1 MFKISGVDIGA
12 GPKEIQLNPFK
23 WFGGG
28 NGTVTIVQG
37 SVQSRQAVNI
47 VEVLSEGEIEG
58 FPSAAGLTQGTNAYN
73 RASLK
78 DVFLD
83 KTSIVK
89 PTADSN
95 NITDAD
101 FNFQQTVFKARFGTA
116 NQTFIPAVSDIET
129 EVGVNAPVTNAA
141 SVTRT
146 ITDSNIDAIRV
157 TIRFDALININ
168 EKDGKNLG
176 TQVDVFVLI
185 TENNGRT
192 TRFDKDEITG
202 TGPGGF
208 LNLLTVPTSAFSV
221 KGKSRSAYAR
231 DFRITLREGTV
242 FPIQV
247 TVGRDS
253 ADSTSERV
261 TDTFSW
267 SSFTKI
273 IDEQRPYPNVAHT
286 YLRFDA
292 EQFPSIPRRLYRIR
306 GIKVKIP
313 HNATVDQTNGR
324 LIYTG
329 TFNGTLT
336 TTTHWTT
343 DPAWILFDLI
353 TNSRYGLGEH
363 ITEAQLDKYS
373 FYSAS
378 VYASALVDDGQG
390 GQEPRFSCNVVL
402 NKRGDAFK
410 TVMALSSVMRAMTFW
425 GAGSLTLTQDR
436 PTDASYLF
444 NLSNVTS
451 EGFIYSGTSLK
462 TRSTVV
468 SVSYFDMNNQEI
480 DFETVEDTAAKNKYG
495 IIHKKVTGFGCT
507 SRNQARRLGRFILF
521 EEQNSTETI
530 SFTTGIGEGVV
541 VRPGQVIEVSDPV
554 RAGVRRGGR
563 ISSATTT
570 TITVDNTADTDLDA
584 TNNATVSVVLP
595 NGKVEKGVVSSISGA
610 VITVN
615 SVTRADGTTA
625 TSFTSAPN
633 RNSIWILENTTLQ
646 TTQWRVISVTEDKDN
661 YAIVGT
667 AYNSG
672 KFGFIEDG
680 SALPVRNITIL
691 NEPVPA
697 PGAPEVTEEFFTEGN
712 RARTRLNIDFNSVP
726 RAIEYELKYQVD
738 DGNFQSLKSKTPEFQ
753 ILDSLEGTYNFEL
766 VSIGSNL
773 EASANPTTFTH
784 VAIGKSAVPGDVTG
798 LTGEPKPESRQ
809 MVLRWNLSTDIDVT
823 HGGRVYVRHSPKTD
837 GTGTFSNATDLVT
850 ALAGN
855 TTEAIVPLLEGEYIL
870 KFQDDGGRFSAGE
883 ASVILDEPDNL
894 APLVA
899 LTRRE
904 DLDTPKFQGTKT
916 DVAFDA
922 TTNSLNLIGAGQFDD
937 IGVSIGTGIDDPV
950 IISIDDIGGIKPLGT
965 YEFGGAPG
973 TAFLDL
979 GSVFS
984 LDLKR
989 HFLTEAFFPSDL
1001 FDSRQ
1006 NAFPLEGA
1014 GNFDGDTATEVNA
1027 EMLVAV
1033 TKDDPTSG
1041 SPTYKPFQT
1050 FVNGTYEGRGFKFK
1064 VNLTSNSPDQ
1074 DIRVFELGYTASFP
1088 RRTEQ
1093 STSTERSVDSNNN
1106 PAAKTITFD
1115 HPFFTGTSA
1124 IGGVNSNLP
1133 SIGITAQ
1140 NMASGDFFELSNI
1153 SGTGF
1158 TVHFKNSSNASIDRN
1173 FTYQAVG
1180 FGKG

>member
-1 MFKISGVDIGA
+1 MFKIPGVDFGA

-28 NGTVTIVQG
+28 GGSVTVSQA

-47 VEVLSEGEIEG
+47 IEVLSEGEIEG
-58 FPSAAGLTQGTNAYN
+58 FPSAAGLTQGTDAYN
-73 RASLK
+73 KASLK
-78 DVFLD
+78 DIFLD
-83 KTSIVK
+83 KTPIVK
-89 PTADSN
+89 PTADSS

-101 FNFQQTVFKARFGTA
+101 FNFQRILFTPRFGTT
-116 NQTFIPAVSDIET
+116 NQTFIPAISDIET
-129 EVGVNAPVTNAA
+129 EVAVNAAVTNGAPVT
-141 SVTRT
+141 RQ
-146 ITDSNIDAIRV
+146 ITDSNIDAVRV

-176 TQVDVFVLI
+176 ATVDIFIII

-192 TRFDKDEITG
+192 TRFDKNEITG

-208 LNLLTVPTSAFSV
+208 LNLQTVPTSAFSIR
-221 KGKSRSAYAR
+221 GKSKSAYSR
-231 DFRITLREGTV
+231 DFRLTLREDTV
-242 FPIQV
+242 FPISI

-253 ADSTSERV
+253 ADSNSERV

-273 IDEQRPYPNVAHT
+273 IDEQRPYPDIAHT

-292 EQFPSIPRRLYRIR
+292 EQFPSVPRRLYKIR
-306 GIKVKIP
+306 GVKIKIP
-313 HNATVDQTNGR
+313 HNATVDPTNGR

-378 VYASALVDDGQG
+378 VYSSELVDDGQG

-402 NKRGDAFK
+402 NKRADAFK

-468 SVSYFDMNNQEI
+468 SVSYFDMTSIEP

-495 IIHKKVTGFGCT
+495 IIHKKITGFGCT

-554 RAGVRRGGR
+554 RAGLRRGGR
-563 ISSATTT
+563 INSATTT
-570 TITVDNTADTDLDA
+570 TITVDNIAETDLDA

-595 NGKVEKGVVSSISGA
+595 NGTVEKGVVDSINGA

-625 TSFTSAPN
+625 TSFTTAPN
-633 RNSIWILENTTLQ
+633 SNSIWILENTTLQ
-646 TTQWRVISVTEDKDN
+646 TTQWKVVSVTEDKDN

-667 AYNSG
+667 PYNSG
-672 KFGFIEDG
+672 KFAFIEDG
-680 SALPVRNITIL
+680 SPLPVRNITIL

-712 RARTRLNIDFNSVP
+712 RARTRLNIDFTTVP

-766 VSIGSNL
+766 SSIGSNL
-773 EASANPTTFTH
+773 ESSANPTTFTH
-784 VAIGKSAVPGDVTG
+784 VAIGKSAVPADVSG
-798 LTGEPKPESRQ
+798 LTAEPVPGGFVR
-809 MVLRWNLSTDIDVT
+809 LRWNKSTDLDVT
-823 HGGRVYVRHSPKTD
+823 HGGFVYIRHDSS
-837 GTGTFSNATDLVT
+837 GTTGAGSFENAVDLIE
-850 ALAGN
+850 AAPGN
-855 TTEAIVPLLEGEYIL
+855 STEAIVPAITGEYIL
-870 KFQDDGGRFSAGE
+870 KFQDDGGRFSKGE
-883 ASVILDEPDNL
+883 ASVVVNIPETTDGL
-894 APLVA
+894 LVQ
-899 LTRRE
+899 TRRE
-904 DLDTPKFQGTKT
+904 DQDVPKFQGAKVNTAVDETT
-916 DVAFDA
+916 D
-922 TTNSLNLIGAGQFDD
+922 SLNLIGVGLFDD
-937 IGVSIGTGIDDPV
+937 IGVSIGTSLDDP
-950 IISIDDIGGIKPLGT
+950 IIGSLDDIGGIAPSGT
-965 YEFGGAPG
+965 YDFAN
-973 TAFLDL
+973 TLDL
-979 GSVFS
+979 GAVFS
-984 LDLKR
+984 LDLVR
-989 HFLTEAFFPSDL
+989 HFKTEGFYPSDL
-1001 FDSRQ
+1001 FDSRTAQ
-1006 NAFPLEGA
+1006 LDTWTDFEGSEA
-1014 GNFDGDTATEVNA
+1014 NDVDAQLFVRRTQ
-1027 EMLVAV
+1027 
-1033 TKDDPTSG
+1033 DDPS
-1041 SPTYKPFQT
+1041 SSNPTYTAFEPFSSGR
-1050 FVNGTYEGRGFKFK
+1050 FKARGFQFRT
-1064 VNLTSNSPDQ
+1064 VLTSNDPAQ
-1074 DIRVFELGYTASFP
+1074 DIRVFELGYTAKLE
-1088 RRTEQ
+1088 RRSEQ
-1093 STSTERSVDSNNN
+1093 KSNITN
-1106 PAAKTITFD
+1106 PASATAYSFD
-1115 HPFFTGTSA
+1115 KPFFTGTA
-1124 IGGVNSNLP
+1124 ALLGVNSNLP
-1133 SIGITAQ
+1133 AININA
-1140 NMASGDFFELSNI
+1140 NNLASGDYFEVTNI

-1158 TVHFKNSSNASIDRN
+1158 TIEFKNSSNASISKN
-1173 FTYQAVG
+1173 FSYTAVG
-1180 FGKG
+1180 FGNQ

>member
-1 MFKISGVDIGA
+1 MFKI
-12 GPKEIQLNPFK
+12 PEKKEIQLNPFK

-28 NGTVTIVQG
+28 GGTVTLVRG

-47 VEVLSEGEIEG
+47 IEVLSEGEIEG
-58 FPSAAGLTQGTNAYN
+58 FPSAAGLTKGTNAYN

-78 DVFLD
+78 DIFLD

-95 NITDAD
+95 NIVDAD
-101 FNFQQTVFKARFGTA
+101 FNFQQIVFKARFGTE
-116 NQTFIPAVSDIET
+116 NQTFIPAISDIET
-129 EVGVNAPVTNAA
+129 EVSVNAPVTNAA

-146 ITDSNIDAIRV
+146 ITDSNIDEVRV
-157 TIRFDALININ
+157 TIRFDALIAIN
-168 EKDGKNLG
+168 EKDGKNIG

-192 TRFDKDEITG
+192 TRFDKNQITG

-208 LNLLTVPTSAFSV
+208 LGLLTVPTSAFSV
-221 KGKSRSAYAR
+221 SGKSRGAYAR
-231 DFRITLREGTV
+231 DFRFALREDTV
-242 FPIQV
+242 FPIQI
-247 TVGRDS
+247 TVGRET

-306 GIKVKIP
+306 VIKVKIP

-324 LIYTG
+324 LTYSG

-336 TTTHWTT
+336 TATHWTT

-363 ITEAQLDKYS
+363 ITETQLDKYS

-390 GQEPRFSCNVVL
+390 GQEPRFSCNIVL
-402 NKRGDAFK
+402 NKRADAFK

-468 SVSYFDMNNQEI
+468 SVSYFDMNNQEP

-495 IIHKKVTGFGCT
+495 IIHKKITGFGCT

-554 RAGVRRGGR
+554 RAGLRRGGR
-563 ISSATTT
+563 INAATTT
-570 TITVDNTADTDLDA
+570 TITVDNTTDTDLDA
-584 TNNATVSVVLP
+584 TNNATLSVVMP
-595 NGKVEKGVVSSISGA
+595 DGSVEKKDISNISGA
-610 VITVN
+610 VITV
-615 SVTRADGTTA
+615 SSAF
-625 TSFTSAPN
+625 SSAPN

-646 TTQWRVISVTEDKDN
+646 TTQWRVVSVTEDKDN
-661 YAIVGT
+661 YAITGT

-672 KFGFIEDG
+672 KFAFIEDG
-680 SALPVRNITIL
+680 SPLPIRNITIL

-697 PGAPEVTEEFFTEGN
+697 PSAPVVTEEFFTEGN

-726 RAIEYELKYQVD
+726 RAIEYELKYQID
-738 DGNFQSLKSKTPEFQ
+738 EGNFKSVKSRTPEFE

-766 VSIGSNL
+766 VSINALL
-773 EASANPTTFTH
+773 ESSAQPTTFTH
-784 VAIGKSAVPGDVTG
+784 IAVGKSAIPGDVTG
-798 LTGEPKPESRQ
+798 LTAEPISDKLVR
-809 MVLRWNLSTDIDVT
+809 LRWNISSDLDVT
-823 HGGRVYVRHSPKTD
+823 HGGRVYVRHSTKTD
-837 GTGTFSNATDLVT
+837 GTGTFSNATDLIE

-855 TTEAIVPLLEGEYIL
+855 TTTAEVPYLEGEYIL

-883 ASVILDEPDNL
+883 ASVVIDLPDNL
-894 APLVA
+894 APLIA

-916 DVAFDA
+916 NVAFDA
-922 TTNSLNLIGAGQFDD
+922 VTNSLNLAGVGQFDAITNFD
-937 IGVSIGTGIDDPV
+937 AVTSL
-950 IISIDDIGGIKPLGT
+950 DDIGGIAPLGT

-973 TAFLDL
+973 TSFLDL
-979 GSVFS
+979 GGVFS

-1001 FDSRQ
+1001 FDAISDIDARVD
-1006 NAFPLEGA
+1006 
-1014 GNFDGDTATEVNA
+1014 FDGLTATKVNA

-1033 TKDDPTSG
+1033 TQADPSSG
-1041 SPTYKPFQT
+1041 SPTYTAFQT
-1050 FVNGTYEGRGFKFK
+1050 FANGTYKGRGFKFK
-1064 VNLTSNSPDQ
+1064 VNLTSDDPDQ
-1074 DIRVFELGYTASFP
+1074 DIKVSQLGYTASFQ

-1093 STSTERSVDSNNN
+1093 STTAIASG
-1106 PAAKTITFD
+1106 AGAKVITFTD
-1115 HPFFTGTSA
+1115 SFFTGTSA

-1140 NMASGDFFELSNI
+1140 NMASGDYFELSSI

>member
-1 MFKISGVDIGA
+1 MFKI
-12 GPKEIQLNPFK
+12 PERKEIQLNPFK

-28 NGTVTIVQG
+28 GGTVTPIAP

-58 FPSAAGLTQGTNAYN
+58 FPSAAGLTQGTDAYN
-73 RASLK
+73 KASLK
-78 DVFLD
+78 DIFLD
-83 KTSIVK
+83 KTPIVK
-89 PTADSN
+89 SSADSS

-101 FNFQQTVFKARFGTA
+101 FNFQRILFKTRFGTA
-116 NQTFIPAVSDIET
+116 NQTSIPVVSDIET
-129 EVGVNAPVTNAA
+129 EVSVNAPVTNAA

-146 ITDSNIDAIRV
+146 VTESNIDEIRV
-157 TIRFDALININ
+157 TIRFDALVSIN

-176 TQVDVFVLI
+176 RQVDVFILI

-192 TRFDKDEITG
+192 TRFDKNQITG

-221 KGKSRSAYAR
+221 RGKSRSAYSR
-231 DFRITLREGTV
+231 DFRITLREDTV
-242 FPIQV
+242 FPISI
-247 TVGRDS
+247 TVGRDT
-253 ADSTSERV
+253 ADTNDEKI
-261 TDTFSW
+261 TDTFRW
-267 SSFTKI
+267 ASFTKI

-306 GIKVKIP
+306 GVKVKIP

-324 LIYTG
+324 LIYSG

-402 NKRGDAFK
+402 NQRADAFK

-468 SVSYFDMNNQEI
+468 SVSYFDMNNQEP

-554 RAGVRRGGR
+554 RAGLRRGGR

-570 TITVDNTADTDLDA
+570 AITVDNTADTDLDA
-584 TNNATVSVVLP
+584 TNNATISVVMP
-595 NGKVEKGVVSSISGA
+595 NGTVEKRDVSSISGA
-610 VITVN
+610 VITV
-615 SVTRADGTTA
+615 SSAF
-625 TSFTSAPN
+625 SSAPN
-633 RNSIWILENTTLQ
+633 RNSVWILENTTLE
-646 TTQWRVISVTEDKDN
+646 TTQWRVVSVTEDKDN

-672 KFGFIEDG
+672 KFAFIEDG
-680 SALPVRNITIL
+680 SPLPVRNITIL

-697 PGAPEVTEEFFTEGN
+697 PSAPVVTEEFFIEGN
-712 RARTRLNIDFNSVP
+712 RARTRLNIDFNLVP

-738 DGNFQSLKSKTPEFQ
+738 NGNFQTLKSRTPEFQ

-784 VAIGKSAVPGDVTG
+784 IAVGKSAIPGDVTG
-798 LTGEPKPESRQ
+798 LTAEPISDKLVR
-809 MVLRWNLSTDIDVT
+809 LRWNLSADIDVT
-823 HGGRVYVRHSPKTD
+823 HGGRVYVRHSTKTD
-837 GTGTFSNATDLVT
+837 GTGTFSNATDLIE

-855 TTEAIVPLLEGEYIL
+855 TTTAEVPYLEGEYIL

-883 ASVILDEPDNL
+883 ASVVIDLPDNL
-894 APLVA
+894 APLIA

-916 DVAFDA
+916 NVAFDA
-922 TTNSLNLIGAGQFDD
+922 VTNSLNLAGVGQFDAITD
-937 IGVSIGTGIDDPV
+937 FDAVTSL
-950 IISIDDIGGIKPLGT
+950 DDIGGIAPLGT

-973 TAFLDL
+973 TSFLDL
-979 GSVFS
+979 GGVFS

-1001 FDSRQ
+1001 FDSISDIDARVD
-1006 NAFPLEGA
+1006 
-1014 GNFDGDTATEVNA
+1014 FDGLTATKVNA

-1033 TKDDPTSG
+1033 TQADPSSG
-1041 SPTYKPFQT
+1041 SPTYTAFQT
-1050 FVNGTYEGRGFKFK
+1050 FANGTYKGRGFKFK
-1064 VNLTSNSPDQ
+1064 VNLTSDDPDQ
-1074 DIRVFELGYTASFP
+1074 DIKVSQLGYTASFQ

-1093 STSTERSVDSNNN
+1093 STTTIASGAGAKVVTFTDS
-1106 PAAKTITFD
+1106 
-1115 HPFFTGTSA
+1115 FFTGTSS

-1158 TVHFKNSSNASIDRN
+1158 TVHFKNSSNASVDRN

>member
-1 MFKISGVDIGA
+1 MFKIPGVDFGA
-12 GPKEIQLNPFK
+12 GPKQIQLNPFK

-28 NGTVTIVQG
+28 GGTATITRG
-37 SVQSRQAVNI
+37 SVQSRQAINI

-58 FPSAAGLTQGTNAYN
+58 FPSAAGLTQGTDAYN
-73 RASLK
+73 KASLK

-83 KTSIVK
+83 KTSVVK
-89 PTADSN
+89 PTADSS

-101 FNFQQTVFKARFGTA
+101 FNFQQTVFKTRFGTA
-116 NQTFIPAVSDIET
+116 NQTFIPAISDIET

-146 ITDSNIDAIRV
+146 ITESNIDAIRV
-157 TIRFDALININ
+157 TIRFNALININ

-176 TQVDVFVLI
+176 TVVDVFILI

-192 TRFDKDEITG
+192 TRFDKNQITG

-221 KGKSRSAYAR
+221 SGKSRSAYAR

-253 ADSTSERV
+253 SDSTSERV

-267 SSFTKI
+267 SSLTKI

-286 YLRFDA
+286 YFRFDA

-313 HNATVDQTNGR
+313 HNATVDSTNGR
-324 LIYTG
+324 LIYSG

-336 TTTHWTT
+336 TATHWTT

-363 ITEAQLDKYS
+363 ITETQLDKYS

-378 VYASALVDDGQG
+378 VYASALVDDGEG

-402 NKRGDAFK
+402 NKRSDAFK

-425 GAGSLTLTQDR
+425 GAGSLTITQDR

-468 SVSYFDMNNQEI
+468 SVSYFDMTNQEP

-495 IIHKKVTGFGCT
+495 IIHKKITGFGTT

-530 SFTTGIGEGVV
+530 SFNTGISEGVV

-554 RAGVRRGGR
+554 RAGLRRGGR

-584 TNNATVSVVLP
+584 TNNATVSVVMP
-595 NGKVEKGVVSSISGA
+595 DGSVEKKDVSNISGA
-610 VITVN
+610 VITV
-615 SVTRADGTTA
+615 SSAF
-625 TSFTSAPN
+625 SSAPN

-646 TTQWRVISVTEDKDN
+646 TTQWRIVSVNEDKDN

-672 KFGFIEDG
+672 KFAFIEDG
-680 SALPVRNITIL
+680 SALPVRNITVL

-697 PGAPEVTEEFFTEGN
+697 PSAPVVTEEFFTEGN
-712 RARTRLNIDFNSVP
+712 RARTRLNVDFNPVP

-738 DGNFQSLKSKTPEFQ
+738 DSNFKSIKSTTPEFE

-766 VSIGSNL
+766 VSIGANL
-773 EASANPTTFTH
+773 ESSAQPTTFTH
-784 VAIGKSAVPGDVTG
+784 IAVGKSAIPSDVTG
-798 LTGEPKPESRQ
+798 LTGEPINSNQVR
-809 MVLRWNLSTDIDVT
+809 LRWNLATDIDVT
-823 HGGRVYVRHSPKTD
+823 HGGRVYVRHSTKTD
-837 GTGTFSNATDLVT
+837 GTGTFSNATDLVK

-883 ASVILDEPDNL
+883 ASVVIDLPDNL

-904 DLDTPKFQGTKT
+904 DLDVPKFQGTKT
-916 DVAFDA
+916 NVAFDA
-922 TTNSLNLIGAGQFDD
+922 VTNSLNLT
-937 IGVSIGTGIDDPV
+937 GTGLFDAITNFDLEG
-950 IISIDDIGGIKPLGT
+950 SIDDIGGIAPLGT
-965 YEFGGAPG
+965 YEFGGAAG
-973 TAFLDL
+973 TSFLDL
-979 GSVFS
+979 GGVFS

-1001 FDSRQ
+1001 FDSISDIDARVD
-1006 NAFPLEGA
+1006 
-1014 GNFDGDTATEVNA
+1014 FDGSVATEVNA

-1033 TKDDPTSG
+1033 TQDNPSSG
-1041 SPTYKPFQT
+1041 SPTYKEFQT
-1050 FVNGTYEGRGFKFK
+1050 FANGQYKGRGFKFK
-1064 VNLTSNSPDQ
+1064 VNLTSNDVDQ
-1074 DIRVFELGYTASFP
+1074 DIRVFQLGYTASFQ

-1093 STSTERSVDSNNN
+1093 SPTTTASGAGAR
-1106 PAAKTITFD
+1106 PITFQ

-1140 NMASGDFFELSNI
+1140 NMASGDYFELSSV

>member
-1 MFKISGVDIGA
+1 MFKI
-12 GPKEIQLNPFK
+12 PEKKEIQLNPFK

-28 NGTVTIVQG
+28 GGTVTLVRG

-47 VEVLSEGEIEG
+47 IEVLSEGEIEG
-58 FPSAAGLTQGTNAYN
+58 FPSAAGLTKGTNAYN

-78 DVFLD
+78 DIFLD

-95 NITDAD
+95 NIVDAD
-101 FNFQQTVFKARFGTA
+101 FNFQQIVFKARFGTE
-116 NQTFIPAVSDIET
+116 NQTFIPAISDIET
-129 EVGVNAPVTNAA
+129 EVSVNAPVTNAA

-146 ITDSNIDAIRV
+146 ITDSNIDEVRV
-157 TIRFDALININ
+157 TIRFDALIAIN
-168 EKDGKNLG
+168 EKDGKNIG

-192 TRFDKDEITG
+192 TRFDKNQITG

-208 LNLLTVPTSAFSV
+208 LGLLTVPTSAFSV
-221 KGKSRSAYAR
+221 SGKSRGAYAR
-231 DFRITLREGTV
+231 DFRFALREDTV
-242 FPIQV
+242 FPIQI
-247 TVGRDS
+247 TVGRET

-324 LIYTG
+324 LTYSG

-336 TTTHWTT
+336 TATHWTT

-363 ITEAQLDKYS
+363 ITETQLDKYS
-373 FYSAS
+373 FFSAS

-390 GQEPRFSCNVVL
+390 GQEPRFSCNIVL
-402 NKRGDAFK
+402 NKRADAFK

-468 SVSYFDMNNQEI
+468 SVSYFDMNNQEP

-495 IIHKKVTGFGCT
+495 IIHKKITGFGCT

-554 RAGVRRGGR
+554 RAGLRRGGR
-563 ISSATTT
+563 INAATTT
-570 TITVDNTADTDLDA
+570 TITVDNTTDTDLDA
-584 TNNATVSVVLP
+584 TNNATLSVVMP
-595 NGKVEKGVVSSISGA
+595 DGSVEKKDISNISGA
-610 VITVN
+610 VITV
-615 SVTRADGTTA
+615 SSAF
-625 TSFTSAPN
+625 SSAPN

-646 TTQWRVISVTEDKDN
+646 TTQWRVVSVTEDKDN
-661 YAIVGT
+661 YAITGT

-672 KFGFIEDG
+672 KFAFIEDG
-680 SALPVRNITIL
+680 SPLPIRNITIL

-697 PGAPEVTEEFFTEGN
+697 PSAPVVTEEFFTEGN

-726 RAIEYELKYQVD
+726 RAIEYELKYQID
-738 DGNFQSLKSKTPEFQ
+738 EGNFKSVKSRTPEFE

-766 VSIGSNL
+766 VSINALL
-773 EASANPTTFTH
+773 ESSAQPTTFTH
-784 VAIGKSAVPGDVTG
+784 IAVGKSAIPGDVTG
-798 LTGEPKPESRQ
+798 LTAEPISDKLVR
-809 MVLRWNLSTDIDVT
+809 LRWNISSDLDVT
-823 HGGRVYVRHSPKTD
+823 HGGRVYVRHSTKTD
-837 GTGTFSNATDLVT
+837 GTGTFSNATDLIE

-855 TTEAIVPLLEGEYIL
+855 TTTAEVPYLEGEYIL

-883 ASVILDEPDNL
+883 ASVVIDLPDNL
-894 APLVA
+894 APLIA

-916 DVAFDA
+916 NVAFDA
-922 TTNSLNLIGAGQFDD
+922 VTNSLNLAGVGQFDAITNFD
-937 IGVSIGTGIDDPV
+937 AVTSL
-950 IISIDDIGGIKPLGT
+950 DDIGGIAPLGT

-973 TAFLDL
+973 TSFLDL
-979 GSVFS
+979 GGVFS

-1001 FDSRQ
+1001 FDAISDIDARVD
-1006 NAFPLEGA
+1006 
-1014 GNFDGDTATEVNA
+1014 FDGLTATKVNA

-1033 TKDDPTSG
+1033 TQADPSSG
-1041 SPTYKPFQT
+1041 SPTYTAFQT
-1050 FVNGTYEGRGFKFK
+1050 FANGTYKGRGFKFK
-1064 VNLTSNSPDQ
+1064 VNLTSDDPDQ
-1074 DIRVFELGYTASFP
+1074 DIKVSQLGYTASFQ

-1093 STSTERSVDSNNN
+1093 STTAIASG
-1106 PAAKTITFD
+1106 AGAKVITFTD
-1115 HPFFTGTSA
+1115 SFFTGTSA

-1140 NMASGDFFELSNI
+1140 NMASGDYFELSSI

>member
-1 MFKISGVDIGA
+1 MFKIPGVDIGA

-23 WFGGG
+23 WFGGSG
-28 NGTVTIVQG
+28 GTVTVSHG
-37 SVQSRQAVNI
+37 SVQSRQAINI

-58 FPSAAGLTQGTNAYN
+58 FPSAAGLTQGTDAYN
-73 RASLK
+73 KASLK

-83 KTSIVK
+83 KTPIVK
-89 PTADSN
+89 STANSS

-101 FNFQQTVFKARFGTA
+101 FNFQRVLFKTRFGTA
-116 NQTFIPAVSDIET
+116 NQTSIPVVSDVET
-129 EVGVNAPVTNAA
+129 EVSVNAPVTNAA

-146 ITDSNIDAIRV
+146 VTESNIDEVRV
-157 TIRFDALININ
+157 TIRFDALVNIN

-176 TQVDVFVLI
+176 VQVDVFVLI

-192 TRFDKDEITG
+192 TRFDKNEITG

-208 LNLLTVPTSAFSV
+208 LNLLTVPTSAFSIR
-221 KGKSRSAYAR
+221 GKSRGAYSR
-231 DFRITLREGTV
+231 DFKITLRENTS
-242 FPIQV
+242 FPISI

-261 TDTFSW
+261 TDTFKW

-273 IDEQRPYPNVAHT
+273 IDEQRPYPNVAHN

-306 GIKVKIP
+306 GVKVKIP

-324 LIYTG
+324 LTYSG

-402 NKRGDAFK
+402 NKRADAFK

-444 NLSNVTS
+444 NLSNITS

-468 SVSYFDMNNQEI
+468 SVSYFDMDNQEP
-480 DFETVEDTAAKNKYG
+480 DFETVEDTAAKDKYG
-495 IIHKKVTGFGCT
+495 IIHKKITGFGCT

-521 EEQNSTETI
+521 EEQHSTETI

-554 RAGVRRGGR
+554 RAGLRRGGR
-563 ISSATTT
+563 ISSATAG

-584 TNNATVSVVLP
+584 TNNATVSVVMP
-595 NGKVEKGVVSSISGA
+595 DGSVEKRGVSNISGA
-610 VITVN
+610 VITV
-615 SVTRADGTTA
+615 SSAF
-625 TSFTSAPN
+625 SSAPN

-672 KFGFIEDG
+672 KFAFIEDG
-680 SALPVRNITIL
+680 SALPVRNITVL

-697 PGAPEVTEEFFTEGN
+697 PSAPVVTEEFFTEGN

-726 RAIEYELKYQVD
+726 RAIHYELKYQVD
-738 DGNFQSLKSKTPEFQ
+738 NGNFKTLQSLTPEFQ

-766 VSIGSNL
+766 VSVGANL
-773 EASANPTTFTH
+773 ESSANPTTFTH
-784 VAIGKSAVPGDVTG
+784 IAVGKSAIPGDVTG
-798 LTGEPKPESRQ
+798 LTGEPVNSNQVR
-809 MVLRWNLSTDIDVT
+809 LRWNLSADIDVT
-823 HGGRVYVRHSPKTD
+823 HGGRVYVRHSSKTD
-837 GTGTFSNATDLVT
+837 GTGTFSNATDLVK

-883 ASVILDEPDNL
+883 ASVVIDLPDNL
-894 APLVA
+894 APLIA

-904 DLDTPKFQGTKT
+904 DLDVPKFQGTKT
-916 DVAFDA
+916 NVAFDA
-922 TTNSLNLIGAGQFDD
+922 VTNSLNLT
-937 IGVSIGTGIDDPV
+937 GTGLFDAITNFDLES
-950 IISIDDIGGIKPLGT
+950 SIDDIGGIAPLGT
-965 YEFGGAPG
+965 YEFGGAAG
-973 TAFLDL
+973 TSFLDL
-979 GSVFS
+979 GGVFS

-1001 FDSRQ
+1001 FDSITDIDARVD
-1006 NAFPLEGA
+1006 
-1014 GNFDGDTATEVNA
+1014 FDGLVATKVNA
-1027 EMLVAV
+1027 EMQVAV
-1033 TKDDPTSG
+1033 TQDNPSSG
-1041 SPTYKPFQT
+1041 SPTYTAFQT
-1050 FVNGTYEGRGFKFK
+1050 FANGAYKGRGFKFK
-1064 VNLTSNSPDQ
+1064 VNLTSQDPDQ
-1074 DIRVFELGYTASFP
+1074 DIRVFQLGYTASFQ

-1093 STSTERSVDSNNN
+1093 STTTIASG
-1106 PAAKTITFD
+1106 AGAKVITFTNS
-1115 HPFFTGTSA
+1115 FFTGTSA

-1140 NMASGDFFELSNI
+1140 NMASGDFFELSSI
-1153 SGTGF
+1153 SGAGF

>member
-1 MFKISGVDIGA
+1 MFKI
-12 GPKEIQLNPFK
+12 PEKKEIQLNPFK

-28 NGTVTIVQG
+28 GGTVTLVRG

-47 VEVLSEGEIEG
+47 IEVLSEGEIEG
-58 FPSAAGLTQGTNAYN
+58 FPSAAGLTKGTNAYN

-78 DVFLD
+78 DIFLD

-95 NITDAD
+95 NIVDAD
-101 FNFQQTVFKARFGTA
+101 FNFQQIVFKARFGTE
-116 NQTFIPAVSDIET
+116 NQTFIPAISDIET
-129 EVGVNAPVTNAA
+129 EVSVNAPVTNAA

-146 ITDSNIDAIRV
+146 ITDSNIDEVRV
-157 TIRFDALININ
+157 TIRFDALIAIN
-168 EKDGKNLG
+168 EKDGKNIG

-192 TRFDKDEITG
+192 TRFDKNQITG

-208 LNLLTVPTSAFSV
+208 LGLLTVPTSAFSV
-221 KGKSRSAYAR
+221 SGKSRGAYAR
-231 DFRITLREGTV
+231 DFRFALREDTV
-242 FPIQV
+242 FPIQI
-247 TVGRDS
+247 TVGRET

-324 LIYTG
+324 LTYSG

-336 TTTHWTT
+336 TATHWTT

-363 ITEAQLDKYS
+363 ITETQLDKYS

-378 VYASALVDDGQG
+378 VYASALGDDGQG
-390 GQEPRFSCNVVL
+390 GQEPRFSCNIVL
-402 NKRGDAFK
+402 NKRADAFK

-468 SVSYFDMNNQEI
+468 SVSYFDMNNQEP

-495 IIHKKVTGFGCT
+495 IIHKKITGFGCT

-554 RAGVRRGGR
+554 RAGLRRGGR
-563 ISSATTT
+563 INAATTT
-570 TITVDNTADTDLDA
+570 TITVDNTTDTDLDA
-584 TNNATVSVVLP
+584 TNNATLSVVMP
-595 NGKVEKGVVSSISGA
+595 DGSVEKKDISNISGA
-610 VITVN
+610 VITV
-615 SVTRADGTTA
+615 SSAF
-625 TSFTSAPN
+625 SSAPN

-646 TTQWRVISVTEDKDN
+646 TTQWRVVSVTEDKDN
-661 YAIVGT
+661 YAITGT

-672 KFGFIEDG
+672 KFAFIEDG
-680 SALPVRNITIL
+680 SPLPIRNITIL

-697 PGAPEVTEEFFTEGN
+697 PSAPVVTEEFFTEGN

-726 RAIEYELKYQVD
+726 RAIEYELKYQID
-738 DGNFQSLKSKTPEFQ
+738 EGNFKSVKSRTPEFE

-766 VSIGSNL
+766 VSINALL
-773 EASANPTTFTH
+773 ESSAQPTTFTH
-784 VAIGKSAVPGDVTG
+784 IAVGKSAIPGDVTG
-798 LTGEPKPESRQ
+798 LTAEPISDKLVR
-809 MVLRWNLSTDIDVT
+809 LRWNISSDLDVT
-823 HGGRVYVRHSPKTD
+823 HGGRVYVRHSTKTD
-837 GTGTFSNATDLVT
+837 GTGTFSNATDLIE

-855 TTEAIVPLLEGEYIL
+855 TTTAEVPYLEGEYIL

-883 ASVILDEPDNL
+883 ASVVIDLPDNL
-894 APLVA
+894 APLIA

-916 DVAFDA
+916 NVAFDA
-922 TTNSLNLIGAGQFDD
+922 VTNSLNLAGVGQFDAITNFD
-937 IGVSIGTGIDDPV
+937 AVTSL
-950 IISIDDIGGIKPLGT
+950 DDIGGIAPLGT

-973 TAFLDL
+973 TSFLDL
-979 GSVFS
+979 GGVFS

-1001 FDSRQ
+1001 FDAISDIDARVD
-1006 NAFPLEGA
+1006 
-1014 GNFDGDTATEVNA
+1014 FDGLTATKVNA

-1033 TKDDPTSG
+1033 TQYDP
-1041 SPTYKPFQT
+1041 
-1050 FVNGTYEGRGFKFK
+1050 
-1064 VNLTSNSPDQ
+1064 
-1074 DIRVFELGYTASFP
+1074 
-1088 RRTEQ
+1088 
-1093 STSTERSVDSNNN
+1093 
-1106 PAAKTITFD
+1106 
-1115 HPFFTGTSA
+1115 
-1124 IGGVNSNLP
+1124 
-1133 SIGITAQ
+1133 
-1140 NMASGDFFELSNI
+1140 
-1153 SGTGF
+1153 
-1158 TVHFKNSSNASIDRN
+1158 SS
-1173 FTYQAVG
+1173 
-1180 FGKG
+1180 

>member
-1 MFKISGVDIGA
+1 MFKIPGVDIGA

-28 NGTVTIVQG
+28 NNATVTIVRG
-37 SVQSRQAVNI
+37 SVQSRQAINVI
-47 VEVLSEGEIEG
+47 EILSEGEIEG

-83 KTSIVK
+83 KTPIVK

-101 FNFQQTVFKARFGTA
+101 FNFQQTVFKSRFGTA
-116 NQTFIPAVSDIET
+116 DQTAIKAISEIET
-129 EVGVNAPVTNAA
+129 EVSVNAPVTNAA

-146 ITDSNIDAIRV
+146 ITESTTDAIRV

-176 TQVDVFVLI
+176 TEVDVFILI

-208 LNLLTVPTSAFSV
+208 LNLLTVPTSAFRVS
-221 KGKSRSAYAR
+221 GKSRGAYAR
-231 DFRITLREGTV
+231 DFRITLRENTV

-292 EQFPSIPRRLYRIR
+292 EQFPSVPRRLYRIR
-306 GIKVKIP
+306 GVKVKIP

-324 LIYTG
+324 LTYSG

-402 NKRGDAFK
+402 NKRADAFK
-410 TVMALSSVMRAMTFW
+410 TVMALGSVMRAMTFW

-468 SVSYFDMNNQEI
+468 SVSYFDMNNQEP

-554 RAGVRRGGR
+554 RAGLRRGGR

-570 TITVDNTADTDLDA
+570 TITVDNTADTDLDS
-584 TNNATVSVVLP
+584 TNNATISVVMP
-595 NGKVEKGVVSSISGA
+595 DGSVEKKDVSSISGA
-610 VITVN
+610 VITV
-615 SVTRADGTTA
+615 SSAF
-625 TSFTSAPN
+625 SSAPN

-646 TTQWRVISVTEDKDN
+646 TTQWRVVSVTEDKDN

-672 KFGFIEDG
+672 KFAFIEDG
-680 SALPVRNITIL
+680 SALPVRNITVL

-697 PGAPEVTEEFFTEGN
+697 PSAPVVTEEFFIEGN
-712 RARTRLNIDFNSVP
+712 RARTRLNIDFNPVS
-726 RAIEYELKYQVD
+726 RAIHYELKYQVD
-738 DGNFQSLKSKTPEFQ
+738 NGNFKTLRSNTPEFQ

-766 VSIGSNL
+766 VSIAPNL
-773 EASANPTTFTH
+773 ESSANPTTFSH
-784 VAIGKSAVPGDVTG
+784 IAVGKSAIPGDVTG
-798 LTGEPKPESRQ
+798 LTGEPVNSNQVR
-809 MVLRWNLSTDIDVT
+809 LRWNLSTDIDVT
-823 HGGRVYVRHSPKTD
+823 HGGRVYVRHSSKTD
-837 GTGTFSNATDLVT
+837 GTGTFSNATDLVK

-883 ASVILDEPDNL
+883 ASVVIDLPDNL

-916 DVAFDA
+916 NVAFDA
-922 TTNSLNLIGAGQFDD
+922 VTNSLNLTGVGQFD
-937 IGVSIGTGIDDPV
+937 SITNFDAEG
-950 IISIDDIGGIKPLGT
+950 SIDDVGGIAPLGT
-965 YEFGGAPG
+965 YEFGGAAG
-973 TAFLDL
+973 TSFLDL
-979 GSVFS
+979 GGVFS

-1001 FDSRQ
+1001 FDSISDIDARVD
-1006 NAFPLEGA
+1006 
-1014 GNFDGDTATEVNA
+1014 FDGSVATKVNA

-1033 TKDDPTSG
+1033 TQDNPSSG
-1041 SPTYKPFQT
+1041 SPTYSAFQT
-1050 FVNGTYEGRGFKFK
+1050 FANGTYKGRGFKFK
-1064 VNLTSNSPDQ
+1064 VNMTSNDPDQ
-1074 DIRVFELGYTASFP
+1074 DIRVFQLGYTASLQ

-1093 STSTERSVDSNNN
+1093 STTTIASGAGAKAVTFTDS
-1106 PAAKTITFD
+1106 
-1115 HPFFTGTSA
+1115 FFTGTSS

>member
-1 MFKISGVDIGA
+1 MFKIPGVEIGA
-12 GPKEIQLNPFK
+12 GRKEIQLNPFK
-23 WFGGG
+23 WFGGPSP
-28 NGTVTIVQG
+28 TVTLTAP

-58 FPSAAGLTQGTNAYN
+58 FPSAAGLTQGTDAYN
-73 RASLK
+73 KASLK
-78 DVFLD
+78 DIFLD
-83 KTSIVK
+83 KTPIVK
-89 PTADSN
+89 SSADSS

-101 FNFQQTVFKARFGTA
+101 FNFQRILFKTRFGTA
-116 NQTFIPAVSDIET
+116 NQTSIPVVSDIET
-129 EVGVNAPVTNAA
+129 EVSVNAPVTNAA

-146 ITDSNIDAIRV
+146 VAESNIDEIRV
-157 TIRFDALININ
+157 TIRFDALVSIND
-168 EKDGKNLG
+168 EGKNVG
-176 TQVDVFVLI
+176 RQVDVFVLI
-185 TENNGRT
+185 TENNGRA
-192 TRFDKDEITG
+192 TRFDKNQITG

-221 KGKSRSAYAR
+221 RGKSRSAYSR
-231 DFRITLREGTV
+231 DFRITLREDTV
-242 FPIQV
+242 FPISI
-247 TVGRDS
+247 TVGRDT
-253 ADSTSERV
+253 ADTNDEKI
-261 TDTFSW
+261 TDTFRW
-267 SSFTKI
+267 ASFTKI

-306 GIKVKIP
+306 GVKVKIP

-324 LIYTG
+324 LIYSG

-402 NKRGDAFK
+402 NQRADAFK

-444 NLSNVTS
+444 NLSNITS

-468 SVSYFDMNNQEI
+468 SVSYFDMNNQEP

-554 RAGVRRGGR
+554 RAGLRRGGR
-563 ISSATTT
+563 ISAATTT
-570 TITVDNTADTDLDA
+570 TITVDDTAETDLDA
-584 TNNATVSVVLP
+584 TNNATVSVVMP
-595 NGKVEKGVVSSISGA
+595 NGTVEKRDVSSISGA
-610 VITVN
+610 VITV
-615 SVTRADGTTA
+615 SSAF
-625 TSFTSAPN
+625 SSAPN
-633 RNSIWILENTTLQ
+633 RNSVWILENTTLQ
-646 TTQWRVISVTEDKDN
+646 TTQWRVVSVTEDKDN

-672 KFGFIEDG
+672 KFAFIEDG

-697 PGAPEVTEEFFTEGN
+697 PGAPVVTEEFFTEGN

-738 DGNFQSLKSKTPEFQ
+738 DGNFKTLRSRTPEFQ

-766 VSIGSNL
+766 VSVGSNL
-773 EASANPTTFTH
+773 ESSANPTTFTH
-784 VAIGKSAVPGDVTG
+784 IAVGKSAIPGDVTG
-798 LTGEPKPESRQ
+798 LTGEPVNSNQVR
-809 MVLRWNLSTDIDVT
+809 LRWNLSADIDVT
-823 HGGRVYVRHSPKTD
+823 HGGRVYVRHSTKTD
-837 GTGTFSNATDLVT
+837 GTGTFSNATDLVK

-883 ASVILDEPDNL
+883 ASVVIDLPDNL

-950 IISIDDIGGIKPLGT
+950 IASLDDIGGIKPLGT

-1033 TKDDPTSG
+1033 TQDNPSTG
-1041 SPTYKPFQT
+1041 SPTYSAFQT
-1050 FVNGTYEGRGFKFK
+1050 FANGTYKGRGFKFK
-1064 VNLTSNSPDQ
+1064 VNLTSDDPDQ
-1074 DIRVFELGYTASFP
+1074 DIRVFQLGYTASFQ

-1093 STSTERSVDSNNN
+1093 STTTIASG
-1106 PAAKTITFD
+1106 AGAKAITFD
-1115 HPFFTGTSA
+1115 NAFFTGTSA

>member
-1 MFKISGVDIGA
+1 MFKI
-12 GPKEIQLNPFK
+12 PERKEIQLNPFK

-28 NGTVTIVQG
+28 GGTVTPTAP

-58 FPSAAGLTQGTNAYN
+58 FPSAAGLTQGTDAYN
-73 RASLK
+73 KASLK
-78 DVFLD
+78 DIFLD
-83 KTSIVK
+83 KTPIVK
-89 PTADSN
+89 SSADSS

-101 FNFQQTVFKARFGTA
+101 FNFQRILFKTRFGTA
-116 NQTFIPAVSDIET
+116 NQTSIPVVSDIET
-129 EVGVNAPVTNAA
+129 EVSVNAPVTNAA

-146 ITDSNIDAIRV
+146 VSESNIDEIRV
-157 TIRFDALININ
+157 TIRFDALVSIND
-168 EKDGKNLG
+168 EGKNVG
-176 TQVDVFVLI
+176 RQVDVFVLI
-185 TENNGRT
+185 TENNGRA
-192 TRFDKDEITG
+192 TRFDKNQITG

-221 KGKSRSAYAR
+221 RGKSRSAYSR
-231 DFRITLREGTV
+231 DFRITLREDTV
-242 FPIQV
+242 FPISI
-247 TVGRDS
+247 TVGRDT
-253 ADSTSERV
+253 ADSTSEKV
-261 TDTFSW
+261 TDTFRW

-306 GIKVKIP
+306 GVKVKIP
-313 HNATVDQTNGR
+313 HNATVDQANGR
-324 LIYTG
+324 LIYSG
-329 TFNGTLT
+329 IFNGTLT

-402 NKRGDAFK
+402 NQRADAFK

-444 NLSNVTS
+444 NLSNITS

-468 SVSYFDMNNQEI
+468 SVSYFDMNNQEP

-530 SFTTGIGEGVV
+530 SFTTGISEGVV

-554 RAGVRRGGR
+554 RAGLRRGGR
-563 ISSATTT
+563 ISAATTT
-570 TITVDNTADTDLDA
+570 TITVDDTAETDLDA
-584 TNNATVSVVLP
+584 TNNATVSVVMP
-595 NGKVEKGVVSSISGA
+595 NGTVEKRDVSSISGA
-610 VITVN
+610 VITV
-615 SVTRADGTTA
+615 SSAF
-625 TSFTSAPN
+625 SSAPN
-633 RNSIWILENTTLQ
+633 RNSVWILENTTLQ
-646 TTQWRVISVTEDKDN
+646 TTQWRVVSVTEDKDN

-672 KFGFIEDG
+672 KFAFIEDG

-697 PGAPEVTEEFFTEGN
+697 PSAPVVTEEFFTEGN

-738 DGNFQSLKSKTPEFQ
+738 DGNFKILKSRTPEFQ

-766 VSIGSNL
+766 ASVGSNL
-773 EASANPTTFTH
+773 ESSANPTTFTH
-784 VAIGKSAVPGDVTG
+784 IAVGKSAIPGDVTG
-798 LTGEPKPESRQ
+798 LTGEPVNSNQVR
-809 MVLRWNLSTDIDVT
+809 LRWNLSADIDVT
-823 HGGRVYVRHSPKTD
+823 HGGRVYVRHSTKTD
-837 GTGTFSNATDLVT
+837 GTGTFSNATDLVK

-883 ASVILDEPDNL
+883 ASVVIDLPDNL

-916 DVAFDA
+916 NVAFDA
-922 TTNSLNLIGAGQFDD
+922 VTNSLNLTGVGQFD
-937 IGVSIGTGIDDPV
+937 SITNFDLES
-950 IISIDDIGGIKPLGT
+950 SIDDIGGIAPLGT

-973 TAFLDL
+973 TSFLDL
-979 GSVFS
+979 GGVFS

-1001 FDSRQ
+1001 FDSISDIDARVD
-1006 NAFPLEGA
+1006 
-1014 GNFDGDTATEVNA
+1014 FDGSVATEVNA

-1033 TKDDPTSG
+1033 TQDNPSSG
-1041 SPTYKPFQT
+1041 SPTYTAFQT
-1050 FVNGTYEGRGFKFK
+1050 FANGTYKGRGFKFK
-1064 VNLTSNSPDQ
+1064 VNLTSDDPDQ
-1074 DIRVFELGYTASFP
+1074 DIRVFQLGYTASFQ

-1093 STSTERSVDSNNN
+1093 STTTIASG
-1106 PAAKTITFD
+1106 AGAKVITFTD
-1115 HPFFTGTSA
+1115 SFFTGTSA

>member
-1 MFKISGVDIGA
+1 MFKIPGVDFGA

-28 NGTVTIVQG
+28 GGTATIIRG
-37 SVQSRQAVNI
+37 SVQSRQAINI

-58 FPSAAGLTQGTNAYN
+58 FPSAAGLTQGTDAYN
-73 RASLK
+73 KASLK

-83 KTSIVK
+83 KTSVVK

-101 FNFQQTVFKARFGTA
+101 FNFQQTVFKTRFGTA
-116 NQTFIPAVSDIET
+116 NQTFIPAISDIET

-146 ITDSNIDAIRV
+146 ITESNIDAIRV
-157 TIRFDALININ
+157 TIRFNALININ

-176 TQVDVFVLI
+176 TVVDVFILI

-192 TRFDKDEITG
+192 TRFDKNQITG

-221 KGKSRSAYAR
+221 SGKSKSAYAR

-267 SSFTKI
+267 TSFTKI

-286 YLRFDA
+286 YFRFDA

-313 HNATVDQTNGR
+313 HNATVDSTNGR
-324 LIYTG
+324 LTYSG

-363 ITEAQLDKYS
+363 ITETQLDKYS

-402 NKRGDAFK
+402 NKRADAFK

-444 NLSNVTS
+444 NLSNVTA

-468 SVSYFDMNNQEI
+468 SVSYFDMTNQEP
-480 DFETVEDTAAKNKYG
+480 DFETVEDTAAKDKYG
-495 IIHKKVTGFGCT
+495 IIHKKITGFGTT

-530 SFTTGIGEGVV
+530 SFSTGISEGVV

-554 RAGVRRGGR
+554 RAGLRRGGR

-570 TITVDNTADTDLDA
+570 TITVDNTADTDLDT
-584 TNNATVSVVLP
+584 TNNPTVSVVLS
-595 NGKVEKGVVSSISGA
+595 NGTVEKGTVSSINGA
-610 VITVN
+610 VITVD
-615 SVTRADGTTA
+615 SVTRSDGTTA

-633 RNSIWILENTTLQ
+633 NNSIWILENTTLQ
-646 TTQWRVISVTEDKDN
+646 TTQWRVVSVTEDKDN

-672 KFGFIEDG
+672 KFAFIEDG
-680 SALPVRNITIL
+680 SPLPVRNITIL

-697 PGAPEVTEEFFTEGN
+697 PSAPIVTEEFFTEGN

-726 RAIEYELKYQVD
+726 RAIHYKLKYQVD
-738 DGNFQSLKSKTPEFQ
+738 NGNFQTLTSLTPEFQ

-766 VSIGSNL
+766 ASVGANL
-773 EASANPTTFTH
+773 ESSANPTTFTH
-784 VAIGKSAVPGDVTG
+784 IAVGKSAIPGDVSG
-798 LTGEPKPESRQ
+798 LTGEPVNSNQVR
-809 MVLRWNLSTDIDVT
+809 LRWNLSTDIDVT
-823 HGGRVYVRHSPKTD
+823 HGGRVYVRHSSKTD
-837 GTGTFSNATDLVT
+837 GTGTFSNATDLVK

-883 ASVILDEPDNL
+883 ASVVIDLPDNL

-904 DLDTPKFQGTKT
+904 DLDVPKFQGTKT

-922 TTNSLNLIGAGQFDD
+922 ITNSLNLIGAGQFDD
-937 IGVSIGTGIDDPV
+937 IGVTIGTGIDDPV
-950 IISIDDIGGIKPLGT
+950 VASIDDIGGIKPLGT

-1001 FDSRQ
+1001 FDSRT

-1033 TKDDPTSG
+1033 TQDNPSSG
-1041 SPTYKPFQT
+1041 SPTYSAFQT
-1050 FVNGTYEGRGFKFK
+1050 FTNGTYKGRGFKFK
-1064 VNLTSNSPDQ
+1064 VNMTSNDPDQ
-1074 DIRVFELGYTASFP
+1074 DIRVFQLGYTASFQ

-1093 STSTERSVDSNNN
+1093 STTTIASG
-1106 PAAKTITFD
+1106 AGAKVITFTD
-1115 HPFFTGTSA
+1115 SFFTGTSA

-1140 NMASGDFFELSNI
+1140 NMVSGDYFELSSI

>member
-1 MFKISGVDIGA
+1 MFKIPGVDFGA

-28 NGTVTIVQG
+28 GGTATISHG

-58 FPSAAGLTQGTNAYN
+58 FPSAAGLTQGTDAYN
-73 RASLK
+73 KASLK

-83 KTSIVK
+83 KTPIVK
-89 PTADSN
+89 STANSS

-101 FNFQQTVFKARFGTA
+101 FNFQRVLFKTRFGTA
-116 NQTFIPAVSDIET
+116 NQTSIPVVSDIET
-129 EVGVNAPVTNAA
+129 EVSVNAPVTNAA
-141 SVTRT
+141 PVTRT
-146 ITDSNIDAIRV
+146 ITESNIDEVRV
-157 TIRFDALININ
+157 TIRFDALVNIN

-176 TQVDVFVLI
+176 TTVDVFILI

-192 TRFDKDEITG
+192 TRFDKNQITG

-221 KGKSRSAYAR
+221 RGKSRGAYSR
-231 DFRITLREGTV
+231 DFKITLRQGTS
-242 FPIQV
+242 FPISI

-253 ADSTSERV
+253 ADSTSERI
-261 TDTFSW
+261 TDTFRW

-306 GIKVKIP
+306 GVKVKIP

-324 LIYTG
+324 LIYSG

-378 VYASALVDDGQG
+378 VYSSALVDDGQG

-402 NKRGDAFK
+402 NRRADAFK

-468 SVSYFDMNNQEI
+468 SVSYFDMTNQEP

-495 IIHKKVTGFGCT
+495 IIHKKITGFGCT

-530 SFTTGIGEGVV
+530 SFTTGISEGVV

-554 RAGVRRGGR
+554 RAGLRRGGR

-584 TNNATVSVVLP
+584 TNNATISVVMP
-595 NGKVEKGVVSSISGA
+595 NGTVEKRDVSSISGA
-610 VITVN
+610 VITV
-615 SVTRADGTTA
+615 SSAF
-625 TSFTSAPN
+625 SSAPN

-646 TTQWRVISVTEDKDN
+646 TTQWRVVSVTEDKDN

-672 KFGFIEDG
+672 KFAFIEDG
-680 SALPVRNITIL
+680 SALPVRNITVL

-697 PGAPEVTEEFFTEGN
+697 PSAPNVVEEFFTEGN

-726 RAIEYELKYQVD
+726 RAIHYELKYQID
-738 DGNFQSLKSKTPEFQ
+738 NGNFKTLKSLTPEFQ

-766 VSIGSNL
+766 VSVGSNL
-773 EASANPTTFTH
+773 ESSANPTTFTH
-784 VAIGKSAVPGDVTG
+784 IAVGKSAVPGDVTG
-798 LTGEPKPESRQ
+798 LTAEPISDKLVR
-809 MVLRWNLSTDIDVT
+809 LRWNLSTDLDVT
-823 HGGRVYVRHSPKTD
+823 HGGRVYVRHSTKTD
-837 GTGTFSNATDLVT
+837 GTGTFSNATDLIE

-855 TTEAIVPLLEGEYIL
+855 TTTAEVPYLEGEYIL

-883 ASVILDEPDNL
+883 TSVVIDLPDNL
-894 APLVA
+894 APLIA

-904 DLDTPKFQGTKT
+904 DLDVPKFQGVKT
-916 DVAFDA
+916 NVAVDA
-922 TTNSLNLIGAGQFDD
+922 TTNSLNLT
-937 IGVSIGTGIDDPV
+937 GTGLFDAITNFDNET
-950 IISIDDIGGIKPLGT
+950 SIDDIGGIAPLGT
-965 YEFGGAPG
+965 YEFGGAAA
-973 TAFLDL
+973 TSFLDL
-979 GSVFS
+979 GGVFS

-1001 FDSRQ
+1001 FDSISDVDARVD
-1006 NAFPLEGA
+1006 
-1014 GNFDGDTATEVNA
+1014 FDGATATKVNA

-1033 TKDDPTSG
+1033 TQNDPSTG
-1041 SPTYKPFQT
+1041 SPTYTAFQT
-1050 FVNGTYEGRGFKFK
+1050 FANGTYKGRGFKFK
-1064 VNLTSNSPDQ
+1064 VNLTSNDPDQ
-1074 DIRVFELGYTASFP
+1074 DIRVFELGYTASFQ

-1093 STSTERSVDSNNN
+1093 STTAIASG
-1106 PAAKTITFD
+1106 AGAKNVTFTNT
-1115 HPFFTGTSA
+1115 FFTGTA
-1124 IGGVNSNLP
+1124 GLGGVNSNLP
-1133 SIGITAQ
+1133 SVAIQPVGTF
-1140 NMASGDFFELSNI
+1140 ASGDYFEVTNV

>member
-1 MFKISGVDIGA
+1 MFKI
-12 GPKEIQLNPFK
+12 PEKKEIQLNPFK

-28 NGTVTIVQG
+28 GGTVTLVRG

-47 VEVLSEGEIEG
+47 IEVLSEGEIEG
-58 FPSAAGLTQGTNAYN
+58 FPSAAGLTKGTNAYN

-78 DVFLD
+78 DIFLD

-95 NITDAD
+95 NIVDAD
-101 FNFQQTVFKARFGTA
+101 FNFQQIVFKARFGTE
-116 NQTFIPAVSDIET
+116 NQTFIPAISDIET
-129 EVGVNAPVTNAA
+129 EVSVNAPVTNAA

-146 ITDSNIDAIRV
+146 ITDSNIDEVRV
-157 TIRFDALININ
+157 TIRFDALIAIN
-168 EKDGKNLG
+168 EKDGKNIG

-192 TRFDKDEITG
+192 TRFDKNQITG

-208 LNLLTVPTSAFSV
+208 LGLLTVPTSAFSV
-221 KGKSRSAYAR
+221 SGKSRGAYAR
-231 DFRITLREGTV
+231 DFRFALREDTV
-242 FPIQV
+242 FPIQI
-247 TVGRDS
+247 TVGRET

-324 LIYTG
+324 LTYSG

-336 TTTHWTT
+336 TATHWTT

-363 ITEAQLDKYS
+363 ITETQLDKYS

-390 GQEPRFSCNVVL
+390 GQEPRFSCNIVL
-402 NKRGDAFK
+402 NKRADAFK

-468 SVSYFDMNNQEI
+468 SVSYFDMNNQEP

-495 IIHKKVTGFGCT
+495 IIHKKITGFGCT

-554 RAGVRRGGR
+554 RAGLRRGGR
-563 ISSATTT
+563 INAATTT
-570 TITVDNTADTDLDA
+570 TITVDNTTDTDLDA
-584 TNNATVSVVLP
+584 TNNATLSVVMP
-595 NGKVEKGVVSSISGA
+595 DGSVEKKDISNISGA
-610 VITVN
+610 VITV
-615 SVTRADGTTA
+615 SSAF
-625 TSFTSAPN
+625 SSAPN

-646 TTQWRVISVTEDKDN
+646 PTQWRVVSVTEDKDN
-661 YAIVGT
+661 YAITGT

-672 KFGFIEDG
+672 KFAFIEDG
-680 SALPVRNITIL
+680 SPLPIRNITIL

-697 PGAPEVTEEFFTEGN
+697 PSAPVVTEEFFTEGN

-726 RAIEYELKYQVD
+726 RAIEYELKYQID
-738 DGNFQSLKSKTPEFQ
+738 EGNFKSVKSRTPEFE

-766 VSIGSNL
+766 VSINALL
-773 EASANPTTFTH
+773 ESSAQPTTFTH
-784 VAIGKSAVPGDVTG
+784 IAVGKSAIPGDVTG
-798 LTGEPKPESRQ
+798 LTAEPISDKLVR
-809 MVLRWNLSTDIDVT
+809 LRWNISSDLDVT
-823 HGGRVYVRHSPKTD
+823 HGGRVYVRHSTKTD
-837 GTGTFSNATDLVT
+837 GTGTFSNATDLIE

-855 TTEAIVPLLEGEYIL
+855 TTTAEVPYLEGEYIL

-883 ASVILDEPDNL
+883 ASVVIDLPDNL
-894 APLVA
+894 APLIA

-916 DVAFDA
+916 NVAFDA
-922 TTNSLNLIGAGQFDD
+922 VTNSLNLAGVGQFDAITNFD
-937 IGVSIGTGIDDPV
+937 AVTSL
-950 IISIDDIGGIKPLGT
+950 DDIGGIAPLGT

-973 TAFLDL
+973 TSFLDL
-979 GSVFS
+979 GGVFS

-1001 FDSRQ
+1001 FDAISDIDARVD
-1006 NAFPLEGA
+1006 
-1014 GNFDGDTATEVNA
+1014 FDGLTATKVNA

-1033 TKDDPTSG
+1033 TQADPSSG
-1041 SPTYKPFQT
+1041 SPTYTAFQT
-1050 FVNGTYEGRGFKFK
+1050 FANGTYKGRGFKFK
-1064 VNLTSNSPDQ
+1064 VNLTSDDPDQ
-1074 DIRVFELGYTASFP
+1074 DIKVSQLGYTASFQ

-1093 STSTERSVDSNNN
+1093 STTAIASG
-1106 PAAKTITFD
+1106 AGAKVITFTD
-1115 HPFFTGTSA
+1115 SFFTGTSA

-1140 NMASGDFFELSNI
+1140 NMASGDYFELSSI

>member
-1 MFKISGVDIGA
+1 MFKI
-12 GPKEIQLNPFK
+12 PEKKEIQLNPFK

-28 NGTVTIVQG
+28 GGTVTLVRG

-47 VEVLSEGEIEG
+47 IEVLSEGEIEG
-58 FPSAAGLTQGTNAYN
+58 FPSAAGLTKGTNAYN

-78 DVFLD
+78 DIFLD

-95 NITDAD
+95 NIVDAD
-101 FNFQQTVFKARFGTA
+101 FNFQQIVFKARFGTE
-116 NQTFIPAVSDIET
+116 NQTFIPAISDIET
-129 EVGVNAPVTNAA
+129 EVSVNAPVTNAA

-146 ITDSNIDAIRV
+146 ITDSNIDEVRV
-157 TIRFDALININ
+157 TIRFDALIAIN
-168 EKDGKNLG
+168 EKDGKNIG

-192 TRFDKDEITG
+192 TRFDKNQITG

-208 LNLLTVPTSAFSV
+208 LGLLTVPTSAFSV
-221 KGKSRSAYAR
+221 SGKSRGAYAR
-231 DFRITLREGTV
+231 DFRFALREDTV
-242 FPIQV
+242 FPIQI
-247 TVGRDS
+247 TVGRET

-324 LIYTG
+324 LTYSG

-336 TTTHWTT
+336 TATHWTT

-363 ITEAQLDKYS
+363 ITETQLDKYS

-390 GQEPRFSCNVVL
+390 GQEPRFSCNIVL
-402 NKRGDAFK
+402 NKRADAFK

-468 SVSYFDMNNQEI
+468 SVSYFDMNNQEP

-495 IIHKKVTGFGCT
+495 IIHKKITGFGCT

-554 RAGVRRGGR
+554 RAGLRRGGR
-563 ISSATTT
+563 INAATTT
-570 TITVDNTADTDLDA
+570 TITVDNTTDTDLDA
-584 TNNATVSVVLP
+584 TNNATLSVVMP
-595 NGKVEKGVVSSISGA
+595 DGSVEKKDISNISGA
-610 VITVN
+610 VITV
-615 SVTRADGTTA
+615 SSAF
-625 TSFTSAPN
+625 SSAPN

-646 TTQWRVISVTEDKDN
+646 TTQWRVVSVTEDKDN
-661 YAIVGT
+661 YAITGT

-672 KFGFIEDG
+672 KFAFIEDG
-680 SALPVRNITIL
+680 SPLPIRNITIL

-697 PGAPEVTEEFFTEGN
+697 PSAPVVTEEFFTEGS

-726 RAIEYELKYQVD
+726 RAIHYELKYQVD
-738 DGNFQSLKSKTPEFQ
+738 DGNFQTLTSLTPEFQ

-766 VSIGSNL
+766 VSINALL
-773 EASANPTTFTH
+773 ESSAQPTTFTH
-784 VAIGKSAVPGDVTG
+784 IAVGKSAIPGDVTG
-798 LTGEPKPESRQ
+798 LTAEPISDKLVR
-809 MVLRWNLSTDIDVT
+809 LRWNISSDLDVT
-823 HGGRVYVRHSPKTD
+823 HGGRVYVRHSTKTD
-837 GTGTFSNATDLVT
+837 GTGTFSNATDLIE

-855 TTEAIVPLLEGEYIL
+855 TTTAEVPYLEGEYIL

-883 ASVILDEPDNL
+883 ASVVIDLPDNL
-894 APLVA
+894 APLIA

-916 DVAFDA
+916 NVAFDA
-922 TTNSLNLIGAGQFDD
+922 VTNSLNLAGVGQFDAITNFD
-937 IGVSIGTGIDDPV
+937 AVTSL
-950 IISIDDIGGIKPLGT
+950 DDIGGIAPLGT

-973 TAFLDL
+973 TSFLDL
-979 GSVFS
+979 GGVFS

-1001 FDSRQ
+1001 FDAISDIDARVD
-1006 NAFPLEGA
+1006 
-1014 GNFDGDTATEVNA
+1014 FDGLTATKVNA

-1033 TKDDPTSG
+1033 TQADPSSG
-1041 SPTYKPFQT
+1041 SPTYTAFQT
-1050 FVNGTYEGRGFKFK
+1050 FANGTYKGRGFKFK
-1064 VNLTSNSPDQ
+1064 VNLTSDDPDQ
-1074 DIRVFELGYTASFP
+1074 DIKVSQLGYTASFQ

-1093 STSTERSVDSNNN
+1093 STTAIASG
-1106 PAAKTITFD
+1106 AGAKVITFTD
-1115 HPFFTGTSA
+1115 SFFTGTSA

-1140 NMASGDFFELSNI
+1140 NMASGDYFELSSI

>member
-1 MFKISGVDIGA
+1 MFKI
-12 GPKEIQLNPFK
+12 PEKKEIQLNPFK

-28 NGTVTIVQG
+28 GGTVTLVRG

-47 VEVLSEGEIEG
+47 IEVLSEGEIEG
-58 FPSAAGLTQGTNAYN
+58 FPSAAGLTKGTNAYN

-78 DVFLD
+78 DIFLD

-95 NITDAD
+95 NIVDAD
-101 FNFQQTVFKARFGTA
+101 FNFQQIVFKARFGTE
-116 NQTFIPAVSDIET
+116 NQTFIPAISDIET
-129 EVGVNAPVTNAA
+129 EVSVNAPVTNAA

-146 ITDSNIDAIRV
+146 ITDSNIDEVRV
-157 TIRFDALININ
+157 TIRFDALIAIN
-168 EKDGKNLG
+168 EKDGKNIG

-192 TRFDKDEITG
+192 TRFDKNQITG

-208 LNLLTVPTSAFSV
+208 LGLLTVPTSAFSV
-221 KGKSRSAYAR
+221 SGKSRGAYAR
-231 DFRITLREGTV
+231 DFRFALREDTV
-242 FPIQV
+242 FPIQI
-247 TVGRDS
+247 TVGRET

-324 LIYTG
+324 LTYSG

-336 TTTHWTT
+336 TATHWTT

-363 ITEAQLDKYS
+363 ITETQLDKYS

-390 GQEPRFSCNVVL
+390 GQEPRFSCNIVL
-402 NKRGDAFK
+402 NKRADAFK

-468 SVSYFDMNNQEI
+468 SVSYFDMNNQEP

-495 IIHKKVTGFGCT
+495 IIHKKITGFGCT

-554 RAGVRRGGR
+554 RAGLRRGGR
-563 ISSATTT
+563 INAATTT
-570 TITVDNTADTDLDA
+570 TITVDNTTDTDLDA
-584 TNNATVSVVLP
+584 TNNATLSVVMP
-595 NGKVEKGVVSSISGA
+595 DGSVEKKDISNISGA
-610 VITVN
+610 VITV
-615 SVTRADGTTA
+615 SSAF
-625 TSFTSAPN
+625 SSAPN

-646 TTQWRVISVTEDKDN
+646 TTQWRVVSVTEDKDN
-661 YAIVGT
+661 YAITGT

-672 KFGFIEDG
+672 KFAFIEDG
-680 SALPVRNITIL
+680 SPLPIRNITIL

-697 PGAPEVTEEFFTEGN
+697 PSAPVVTEEFFTEGN

-726 RAIEYELKYQVD
+726 RAIEYELKYQID
-738 DGNFQSLKSKTPEFQ
+738 EGNFKSVKSRTPEFE

-766 VSIGSNL
+766 VSINALL
-773 EASANPTTFTH
+773 ESSAQPTTFTH
-784 VAIGKSAVPGDVTG
+784 IAVGKSAIPGDVTG
-798 LTGEPKPESRQ
+798 LTAEPISDKLVR
-809 MVLRWNLSTDIDVT
+809 LRWNISSDLDVT
-823 HGGRVYVRHSPKTD
+823 HGGRVYVRHSTKTD
-837 GTGTFSNATDLVT
+837 GTGTFSNATDLIE

-855 TTEAIVPLLEGEYIL
+855 TTTAEVPYLEGEYIL

-883 ASVILDEPDNL
+883 ASVVIDLPDNL
-894 APLVA
+894 APLIA

-916 DVAFDA
+916 NVAFDA
-922 TTNSLNLIGAGQFDD
+922 VTNSLNLAGVGQFDAITNFD
-937 IGVSIGTGIDDPV
+937 AVTSL
-950 IISIDDIGGIKPLGT
+950 DDIGGIAPLGT

-973 TAFLDL
+973 TSFLDL
-979 GSVFS
+979 GGVFS

-1001 FDSRQ
+1001 FDAISDIDARVD
-1006 NAFPLEGA
+1006 
-1014 GNFDGDTATEVNA
+1014 FDGLTATKVNA

-1033 TKDDPTSG
+1033 TQADPSSG
-1041 SPTYKPFQT
+1041 SPTYTAFQT
-1050 FVNGTYEGRGFKFK
+1050 FANGTYKGRGFKFK
-1064 VNLTSNSPDQ
+1064 VNLTSDDPDQ
-1074 DIRVFELGYTASFP
+1074 DIKVSQLGYTASFQ

-1093 STSTERSVDSNNN
+1093 STTAIASGAGAKAVTFTDS
-1106 PAAKTITFD
+1106 
-1115 HPFFTGTSA
+1115 FFTGTSA

>member
-1 MFKISGVDIGA
+1 MFKIPGVDIGA

-23 WFGGG
+23 WFGGSG
-28 NGTVTIVQG
+28 GTVTVSHG
-37 SVQSRQAVNI
+37 SVQSRQAINI

-58 FPSAAGLTQGTNAYN
+58 FPSAAGLTQGTDAYN
-73 RASLK
+73 KASLK

-83 KTSIVK
+83 KTPIVK
-89 PTADSN
+89 STANSS

-101 FNFQQTVFKARFGTA
+101 FNFQRVLFKTRFGTA
-116 NQTFIPAVSDIET
+116 NQTSIPVVSDVET
-129 EVGVNAPVTNAA
+129 EVSVNAPVTNAA

-146 ITDSNIDAIRV
+146 VTESNIDEVRV
-157 TIRFDALININ
+157 TIRFDALVNIN

-176 TQVDVFVLI
+176 VQVDVFVLI

-192 TRFDKDEITG
+192 TRFDKNEITG

-208 LNLLTVPTSAFSV
+208 LNLLTVPTSAFSIR
-221 KGKSRSAYAR
+221 GKSRGAYSR
-231 DFRITLREGTV
+231 DFKITLRENTS
-242 FPIQV
+242 FPISI

-261 TDTFSW
+261 TDTFKW

-273 IDEQRPYPNVAHT
+273 IDEQRPYPNVAHN

-306 GIKVKIP
+306 GVKVKIP

-324 LIYTG
+324 LTYSG

-402 NKRGDAFK
+402 NKRADAFK

-444 NLSNVTS
+444 NLSNITS

-468 SVSYFDMNNQEI
+468 SVSYFDMDNQEP
-480 DFETVEDTAAKNKYG
+480 DFETVEDTAAKDKYG
-495 IIHKKVTGFGCT
+495 IIHKKITGFGCT

-521 EEQNSTETI
+521 EEQHSTETI

-554 RAGVRRGGR
+554 RAGLRRGGR
-563 ISSATTT
+563 ISSATAG

-584 TNNATVSVVLP
+584 TNNATVSVVMP
-595 NGKVEKGVVSSISGA
+595 DGSVEKRGVSNISGA
-610 VITVN
+610 VITV
-615 SVTRADGTTA
+615 SSAF
-625 TSFTSAPN
+625 SSAPN

-672 KFGFIEDG
+672 KFAFIEDG
-680 SALPVRNITIL
+680 SALPVRNITVL

-697 PGAPEVTEEFFTEGN
+697 PSAPVVTEEFFTEGN

-726 RAIEYELKYQVD
+726 RAIHYELKYQVD
-738 DGNFQSLKSKTPEFQ
+738 NGNFKTLQSLTPEFQ

-766 VSIGSNL
+766 VSVGANL
-773 EASANPTTFTH
+773 ESSANPTTFTH
-784 VAIGKSAVPGDVTG
+784 IAVGKSAIPGDVTG
-798 LTGEPKPESRQ
+798 LTGEPVNSNQVR
-809 MVLRWNLSTDIDVT
+809 LRWSLSADIDVT
-823 HGGRVYVRHSPKTD
+823 HGGRVYVRHSSKTD
-837 GTGTFSNATDLVT
+837 GTGTFSNATDLVK

-883 ASVILDEPDNL
+883 ASVVIDLPDNL
-894 APLVA
+894 APLIA

-904 DLDTPKFQGTKT
+904 DLDVPKFQGTKT
-916 DVAFDA
+916 NVAFDA
-922 TTNSLNLIGAGQFDD
+922 VTNSLNLT
-937 IGVSIGTGIDDPV
+937 GTGLFDAITNFDLES
-950 IISIDDIGGIKPLGT
+950 SIDDIGGIAPLGT
-965 YEFGGAPG
+965 YEFGGAAG
-973 TAFLDL
+973 TSFLDL
-979 GSVFS
+979 GGVFS

-1001 FDSRQ
+1001 FDSITDIDARVD
-1006 NAFPLEGA
+1006 
-1014 GNFDGDTATEVNA
+1014 FDGLVATKVNA
-1027 EMLVAV
+1027 EMQVAV
-1033 TKDDPTSG
+1033 TQDNPSSG
-1041 SPTYKPFQT
+1041 SPTYTAFQT
-1050 FVNGTYEGRGFKFK
+1050 FANGAYKGRGFKFK
-1064 VNLTSNSPDQ
+1064 VNLTSQDPDQ
-1074 DIRVFELGYTASFP
+1074 DIRVFQLGYTASFQ

-1093 STSTERSVDSNNN
+1093 STTTIASG
-1106 PAAKTITFD
+1106 AGAKVITFTNS
-1115 HPFFTGTSA
+1115 FFTGTSA

-1140 NMASGDFFELSNI
+1140 NMASGDFFELSSI
-1153 SGTGF
+1153 SGAGF